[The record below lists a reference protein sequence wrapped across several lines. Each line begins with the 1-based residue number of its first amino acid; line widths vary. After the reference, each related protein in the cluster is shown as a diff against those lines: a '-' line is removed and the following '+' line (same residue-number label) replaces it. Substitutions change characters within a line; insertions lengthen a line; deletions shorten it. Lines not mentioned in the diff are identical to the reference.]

1 MSPVVVDDGVTSALY
16 GKSVVSVA
24 CGYYQCVA
32 FTPTNDLIHWGTV
45 YKSISD
51 FSTGTSRN
59 IPTPQLSPKGSI
71 GSRLISSV
79 MMGSNHVLILTND
92 RSLHAWGYNDIGQ
105 IGDSTIS
112 KINYNS

>member
-1 MSPVVVDDGVTSALY
+1 MSPVAVDNSVTSALY

-51 FSTGTSRN
+51 FSTGTSKT
-59 IPTPQLSPKGSI
+59 ISTPQLSPRGSI

-79 MMGSNHVLILTND
+79 MMGSYHVLVLTSD
-92 RSLHAWGYNDIGQ
+92 RLLHAWGYNDIGQ
-105 IGDSTIS
+105 IGDSTLS
-112 KINYNS
+112 MFYF